1 MYAGSWTWTPNS
13 TWVNDVRTGVA
24 YIADKTTV
32 EDGNKIAS
40 NPWPAGYGMNTGVT
54 NPAYGGLPS
63 ITINSFT
70 GYLGAGADGATEC
83 GPEGNIDFV
92 DNV

>member
-1 MYAGSWTWTPNS
+1 
-13 TWVNDVRTGVA
+13 
-24 YIADKTTV
+24 
-32 EDGNKIAS
+32 
-40 NPWPAGYGMNTGVT
+40 MNTGVT

-70 GYLGAGADGATEC
+70 GYLGAGADGATER